1 MEMNRQLTSNFTL
14 HVFSA
19 SSVQVGAVI
28 SFMLAQGTFK
38 IGYDVLATGTE
49 KVTLLNRPNYCT
61 CKNIEIGHHSSSVDG
76 CMGCG
81 RGVTGSYSGIVNIK
95 NDLEHFQKIM
105 NTHTLKQIY
114 SYIKNS

>member
-1 MEMNRQLTSNFTL
+1 MGQL
-14 HVFSA
+14 
-19 SSVQVGAVI
+19 
-28 SFMLAQGTFK
+28 
-38 IGYDVLATGTE
+38 DGTE

-61 CKNIEIGHHSSSVDG
+61 CKKIEIGHQSSSVDG